1 MNSKNEIIIITGSA
15 PNTLKDMTACHDIIG
30 DRPRLY
36 MAIGLDAVDKYALPI
51 RYMATF
57 HPVEIP
63 AIHNRRAAINGNL
76 DYEIISHE
84 SREDV
89 NHCIGDWWKPSGS
102 SALLGVQAA
111 LRIGYNRIILCGCP
125 LTGKNEQNGSYE
137 NFRNGWIPR
146 VREIDGRV
154 RSMSGWTK
162 ELLGA
167 PTQEWLDG
175 SAMCDG
181 WVKEYWND

>member
-111 LRIGYNRIILCGCP
+111 LLLGYNRIILCGCP

-175 SAMCDG
+175 SAL
-181 WVKEYWND
+181 

>member
-15 PNTLKDMTACHDIIG
+15 PNTLDDILAAHCILG

-36 MAIGLDAVDKYALPI
+36 MAIGLDAVDKYHWPI

-57 HPVEIP
+57 HPAEIP
-63 AIHNRRAAINGNL
+63 QIKERRAAINANT

-84 SREDV
+84 SRDGV
-89 NHCIGDWWKPSGS
+89 AHCIGDWWKPSGS
-102 SALLGVQAA
+102 STLLGVQAA
-111 LRIGYNRIILCGCP
+111 LRLGYNRIILCGCP
-125 LTGKNEQNGSYE
+125 LIGKNKESGSYE
-137 NFRNGWIPR
+137 NFQSGWIPR

-162 ELLGA
+162 GLLGA
-167 PTQEWLDG
+167 PTQEWLEG
-175 SAMCDG
+175 GAI
-181 WVKEYWND
+181 